1 MREKMWL
8 HSCFRDT
15 VKHRIKF
22 YGQFIFTQVPVPSES
37 KFSTLISCSEFWGT
51 EGQWR
56 ERLKPNVPKTQTGK
70 SSGQEREDKEKEGR
84 EK

>member
-70 SSGQEREDKEKEGR
+70 SSAQEREDKEKEGR
-84 EK
+84 GK